1 MEANSDRPFL
11 SAVTVAEIC
20 GGIAKMRRNGSH
32 ARATSLED
40 QLELVLHRYA
50 DRVLSFDIA
59 AARIA
64 GASTDPVRA
73 AGLAPGFADIAI
85 AAIAANPRSHR
96 AYAKPAS
103 L

>member
-1 MEANSDRPFL
+1 MEANSDQPFL
-11 SAVTVAEIC
+11 SAVTVAENC

-40 QLELVLHRYA
+40 WLELVLHLYA
-50 DRVLSFDIA
+50 DRVPPFDIA
-59 AARIA
+59 AAR
-64 GASTDPVRA
+64 
-73 AGLAPGFADIAI
+73 IAI

-96 AYAKPAS
+96 AHAKPAS